1 MLNPKR
7 GGRRTRMNWRWSPA
21 TGRESREMFVK
32 HEGEEGQGGV
42 ITGSSVA
49 SNSSTECME
58 IQQHYCVQIDAAD
71 LLQIVPCCFDNPYC
85 ICRDAQQQQQD
96 SGNRL
101 HGSRIG
107 HGSKVGLVPSRS
119 SRWVEGLRGLGGW
132 SVPSPFAAR
141 IKNWGRALWPLI
153 HAEIVLANELK

>member
-1 MLNPKR
+1 
-7 GGRRTRMNWRWSPA
+7 MNWRWSPA
-21 TGRESREMFVK
+21 AGRESREMFVK

-58 IQQHYCVQIDAAD
+58 IQQHYCVQIDAAG

-85 ICRDAQQQQQD
+85 ICRDAQQQQQQQQQD

-119 SRWVEGLRGLGGW
+119 SRWVEGLRGLGGGQCRHHLQREL
-132 SVPSPFAAR
+132 R
-141 IKNWGRALWPLI
+141 IGARALWPLI
-153 HAEIVLANELK
+153 HAKIVLANELK